1 MTIDAESVI
10 QGLMPD
16 TKWYLVMKP
25 FQGESGLL
33 QSGEVV
39 DTSNWKH
46 IKSLAN
52 SRYIMAVPAG
62 VEIPEAKKG
71 ADGVSRRIMSSEEIS
86 ERPTP
91 SRKKA

>member
-46 IKSLAN
+46 IKSLTN

-71 ADGVSRRIMSSEEIS
+71 ADGVSRRIMSSEETS
-86 ERPTP
+86 ERPIP
-91 SRKKA
+91 SRKK